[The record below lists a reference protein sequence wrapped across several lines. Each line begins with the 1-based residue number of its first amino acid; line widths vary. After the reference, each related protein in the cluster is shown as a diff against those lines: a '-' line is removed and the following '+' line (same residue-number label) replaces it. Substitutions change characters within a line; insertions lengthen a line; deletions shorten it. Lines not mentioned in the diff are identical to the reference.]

1 MQYKAPKRTNL
12 PNLFAN
18 PFDIMALNGKD
29 LELLVGR
36 DELFEAL
43 ANNIRLISPRVVAI
57 VGEKGSGR
65 TSLIQSVA
73 ATTESV
79 HTVFWPEKDEV
90 TTILHQMYCDL
101 MKDFETPPVHSVLIS
116 RLEKELSGN
125 SGYLPL
131 IIFDHKFLPGPEL
144 AEVLTKLMP
153 VLTRIR
159 ALTLIS
165 LTPGQ
170 KAGFSEELLSEMDVT
185 PPLELLSREEMAS
198 LINKR
203 VRKASN
209 SSWTA
214 PPTLV
219 DKVMDVSNGHVGRA
233 MRFLRDFIDYS
244 RGMPLADGRKIDM
257 KVKISPNPT
266 TEVEDPTFQRVAEM
280 APATSEVEVEIL
292 DTTEEPEPV
301 EEPSA
306 SETDESEDEWAPRF
320 PSLSEAAELWSGN
333 DSDEE
338 LEEDEGEPQFDSDA
352 EIENIDA
359 EEQSH
364 SEIEESNLDEPLPE
378 SIDEMPIEQEDDTY
392 DDPTPWKQEFSDLQG
407 GAEMLEMQPGT
418 APTSGGGKLGGLRSR
433 MQTTNI
439 GLSAAN
445 RGVPKPSVGPMEAKP
460 NENIDPNQLHK
471 VETNDRNIAL
481 WVQDGVESPLPK
493 EVAPP
498 ADTQSAGRGE
508 APPKQAPPMDKKVID
523 ETNPTEVL
531 AALSNMRRVAPPVEP
546 TVTLDINALMN
557 LNAGELVILEHAL
570 EREISPSDE
579 VLQQELVVGRPR
591 LSQIFNGLL
600 KFGILTVRK
609 QGRSR
614 LFRISAPAKDH
625 LANLAPGGE

>member
-257 KVKISPNPT
+257 KVKISQNPT

-364 SEIEESNLDEPLPE
+364 PEIEESNLDEPLPE